1 MIRPVLRAGKDAVA
15 STNEVARKDATPV
28 LFPNPGKGICTWE
41 LSGEA
46 TIAIFD
52 PSGRQVDLLTNLQ
65 PGRHQWTTSTP
76 GVYVFMGQTTSGER
90 WTQRWIARP

>member
-1 MIRPVLRAGKDAVA
+1 M
-15 STNEVARKDATPV
+15 
-28 LFPNPGKGICTWE
+28 
-41 LSGEA
+41 A

-65 PGRHQWTTSTP
+65 PGRHQWSTSTP
-76 GVYVFMGQTTSGER
+76 GVYVFMGQTTSGDR